1 MTGILL
7 IHGGWHGPWCWDDFA
22 ERLSERGHDVRAV
35 QLRGH
40 DRQAGRIWHRVHHY
54 VDDVKR
60 AAAQFP
66 EAPFL
71 VGHSLGGFVTQRYLE
86 RNRAPGAV
94 LLASIPP
101 TGMIVPAARLA
112 ARHPLVFVKVNLLLT
127 LRPLTATPALAR
139 ELFFTA
145 DTPQEIVDRCAARLQ
160 DESYPAFLDVS
171 ALALP
176 RPRRVEAPV
185 LVLGA
190 ERDGIFTAAEVRRTA
205 RAYRT
210 EAEIFAGMGHNM
222 MLDPAWRQVAD
233 RVDAWITET
242 AAS

>member
-1 MTGILL
+1 M
-7 IHGGWHGPWCWDDFA
+7 
-22 ERLSERGHDVRAV
+22 

-40 DRQAGRIWHRVHHY
+40 DRPPGRIWHRVHHY

-60 AAAQFP
+60 AAAQFAEP
-66 EAPFL
+66 PFL
-71 VGHSLGGFVTQRYLE
+71 VGHSLGGLLAQKYLE
-86 RNRAPGAV
+86 RNPAPGAV
-94 LLASIPP
+94 LMASIPP
-101 TGMIVPAARLA
+101 GGMIVRPRASPLATRSSCEGEPAAQPA
-112 ARHPLVFVKVNLLLT
+112 APHRYAGAGSRAVFHRRHAAGDR
-127 LRPLTATPALAR
+127 RPS
-139 ELFFTA
+139 
-145 DTPQEIVDRCAARLQ
+145 AARLQ

-205 RAYRT
+205 RAYGT
-210 EAEIFAGMGHNM
+210 EAEIFAGMGHDM

-242 AAS
+242 AAAS